1 MSTVK
6 IRAPRVKIA
15 RVNMGSFSL
24 TKKGVSNYDLADP
37 YRLAVA
43 MTWPQFLLALLAV
56 YLAVNV
62 LFAFAYAV
70 VPGAIANARPYRVT
84 DYFFFSLE
92 TLATVGYGE
101 MYPAT
106 LYGHVISSVEIT
118 TGLFFTAILTGL
130 IFVRFSRPRA
140 KFVFSDHP
148 VITKHEGVD
157 TLMLRIGNGR
167 AAALGEAMAR
177 ISVLKTEISQEGTQF
192 RRTFELPLVRR
203 SLPVFPLSWTL
214 MHMIDEA
221 SPLHGIDHDNFVS
234 RDIRLF
240 VAFEAR
246 DPTYATTVHD
256 MHVYAPEDVLYGM
269 RYVDIITNDE
279 FNQPTADLT
288 RISEVEADDG
298 TKPYLPFPG

>member
-1 MSTVK
+1 MSTAK
-6 IRAPRVKIA
+6 RRAPREKIA
-15 RVNMGSFSL
+15 HVNMGGFSL
-24 TKKGVSNYDLADP
+24 TKKGVSTYDFADP

-43 MTWPQFLLALLAV
+43 LTWPQFLLVLFAF
-56 YLAVNV
+56 YLTVNV
-62 LFAFAYAV
+62 LFAVAYAV
-70 VPGAIANARPYRVT
+70 VPGAIANARPYHVS
-84 DYFFFSLE
+84 DYLFFSLE

-106 LYGHVISSVEIT
+106 LYGHVISSLEIT

-148 VITKHEGVD
+148 VITNHEGIP

-177 ISVLKTEISQEGTQF
+177 LSVLKTEISREGAEF
-192 RRTFELPLVRR
+192 RRTFELALVRR
-203 SLPVFPLSWTL
+203 SLPVFPLSWTV
-214 MHMIDEA
+214 MHMIDET
-221 SPLHGIDHDNFVS
+221 SPLHGLDKDSFVAQG
-234 RDIRLF
+234 IRLF

-269 RYVDIITNDE
+269 RYADIITNDE
-279 FNQPTADLT
+279 FNRPTADLT
-288 RISEVEADDG
+288 RVSEVEPDDG
-298 TKPYLPFPG
+298 TKPYVPFPG